1 MIPTQMLEAPR
12 WILWR
17 LEQRDKQPTKVPYDA
32 KTFHHAKTNDPS
44 TWCDYAT
51 AEASLKSGG
60 NFTGLGFVLGDGF
73 AGVDIDGCMTGN
85 DIQPWAWS
93 IIRTLESYS
102 EVSPSGTGVKIFL
115 LAELERGRKKL
126 MGSPL
131 VEGGK
136 VPGLEIYGTGRYFAV
151 TGEEIGISDD
161 CEERQEQLDALIAE
175 HWPERKVVA
184 PVVASR
190 PAMDGRIDVAERAR
204 RYLAKADPSISGQRG
219 HDKIFRAACVLV
231 LGFNLRPD
239 DAYPILE
246 EWNGA
251 SCVPPWSEYD
261 VRRKLNEADKQ
272 TDCERGW
279 LLNGNR
285 YNGNDVDL
293 SQFFASLET
302 EIAVAVQQPDQA
314 FEPHVKQQ
322 LPPLPSDVLCP
333 PGFLGQ
339 LIEHNLRTAWFQQ
352 PELALA
358 GALAMLATLTGG
370 KVADQN
376 GTRTNLYLLGLGL
389 SRCGKDH
396 ARKLNREIAIRAG
409 VENILG
415 PEGIKSDAAIWSW
428 LADEPTLLFQIDEIG
443 RTLATMQDAKGSP
456 HLWAIIGVWLKL
468 WSCSDSMLKSDAY
481 ADRSKTKTLMYP
493 HAVIYGTSVPEAVW
507 GSLTHANV
515 SDGLLSRFLIF
526 EGRGYETKP
535 NISRLDEPVP
545 DSLIEIARAWR
556 ELKTHDGNL
565 ASLPSNAKPVKL
577 LMDAEAQ
584 QRWVLHNS
592 AVIER
597 RSREDQTVAAVWSGT
612 PEKTSKLAIL
622 FASSRWA
629 GADRPLPVIEL
640 EDMDRAVTLANY
652 LTRLTLDRAGTH
664 VADNQTERDVNQVLQ
679 AIRNAGELSMSGITR
694 VTRRL
699 KPRERKEI
707 LETLIQAELVGVQTR
722 ETKGRPATVFCAI
735 RSSTDEGKHAQANVD
750 GK

>member
-17 LEQRDKQPTKVPYDA
+17 LEQRDNQPTKVPYNA

-51 AEASLKSGG
+51 AEAALKSGG

-115 LAELERGRKKL
+115 LAGLERGRKKL

-136 VPGLEIYGTGRYFAV
+136 APGLEIYGGGRYFAV

-175 HWPERKVVA
+175 HWPERKAVA
-184 PVVASR
+184 PVVVSR
-190 PAMDGRIDVAERAR
+190 PAKDGRIDVVERAR
-204 RYLAKADPSISGQRG
+204 RYMEQVDPSVSGQRG
-219 HDKIFRAACVLV
+219 HDVAFRGACALV
-231 LGFNLRPD
+231 LGFGLSTEEALPLF
-239 DAYPILE
+239 A
-246 EWNGA
+246 EWNQK
-251 SCVPPWSEYD
+251 CLPPWSEKELQH
-261 VRRKLNEADKQ
+261 KLDSANKQ
-272 TDCERGW
+272 GGERGY
-279 LLNGNR
+279 LLR
-285 YNGNDVDL
+285 DDYQQQVDL
-293 SQFFASLET
+293 SQFLLVTKEEIPAS
-302 EIAVAVQQPDQA
+302 VAYQPYIEEQR
-314 FEPHVKQQ
+314 PK
-322 LPPLPSDVLCP
+322 LPDDVLCP
-333 PGFLGQ
+333 PGFLGK
-339 LIEHNLRTAWFQQ
+339 LVEHNLRTAWFQQ

-577 LMDAEAQ
+577 LMDIEAQ

-622 FASSRWA
+622 FAASRWA

-664 VADNQTERDVNQVLQ
+664 VADNQTERDANRVLQ
-679 AIRNAGELSMSGITR
+679 VIRDAGEATLTTITR
-694 VTRRL
+694 ATRRL
-699 KPRERKEI
+699 RPRERKEI

-722 ETKGRPATVFCAI
+722 ETKGRHATVFCAI
-735 RSSTDEGKHAQANVD
+735 GESRGEGKHAQANVD
-750 GK
+750 GS